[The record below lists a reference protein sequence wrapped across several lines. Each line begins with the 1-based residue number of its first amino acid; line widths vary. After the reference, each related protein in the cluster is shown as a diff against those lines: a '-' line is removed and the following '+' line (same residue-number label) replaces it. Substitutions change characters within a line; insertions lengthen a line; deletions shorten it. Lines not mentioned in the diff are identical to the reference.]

1 MTKGRRR
8 NIRYD
13 EQTRALLVRG
23 ADHSRVTLS
32 ELARSRAVEAAEQVV
47 QEHESIT
54 LQQAAFT
61 AFLTALDT
69 PAAEP
74 SPALLKAA
82 ERHASRVDEG

>member
-1 MTKGRRR
+1 MTKGRRLK
-8 NIRYD
+8 IRCD
-13 EQTRALLVRG
+13 EQTRALLVRA
-23 ADHSRVTLS
+23 ADHARVTLS
-32 ELARSRAVEAAEQVV
+32 ELVSSRAVEAAEQVV

-82 ERHASRVDEG
+82 ERNASGVDEG

>member
-1 MTKGRRR
+1 MTKERRR
-8 NIRYD
+8 NFRYD
-13 EQTRALLVRG
+13 EQTRALLVR
-23 ADHSRVTLS
+23 AVDHARLTLC
-32 ELARSRAVEAAEQVV
+32 ELVLSRAVEAAEQVV

-54 LQQAAFT
+54 LQQAEFT

-82 ERHASRVDEG
+82 ERHAAGVDKG